1 MSKFIMKTFRGKLGI
16 VALLHV
22 FTFSTPSQ
30 NCSSGPIQLGKV
42 ISFQSTNSEPQL
54 HKSWGILAIQ
64 GDGEGTAGQK
74 ARVTAQAPGIQ
85 ATGT

>member
-1 MSKFIMKTFRGKLGI
+1 MSKFIVKSFRGKLEI
-16 VALLHV
+16 VALQHV
-22 FTFSTPSQ
+22 FTFPTPSQ

-42 ISFQSTNSEPQL
+42 MSFQSTNLEPQL
-54 HKSWGILAIQ
+54 HIHNSWGILAVQ
-64 GDGEGTAGQK
+64 GDGKGQK

>member
-1 MSKFIMKTFRGKLGI
+1 MKTFRGKLGI

-22 FTFSTPSQ
+22 FTFPTPSQ

-42 ISFQSTNSEPQL
+42 MSFQSTNSEPQL
-54 HKSWGILAIQ
+54 HNSWSILAIQ
-64 GDGEGTAGQK
+64 GDGEGSCTAGQK